1 MKFDYTTLFWIAT
14 VVFFLSSVILL
25 FRDTGALRGL
35 LFLQIFAGSLMF
47 ASSKIGRT
55 FLGLE

>member
-1 MKFDYTTLFWIAT
+1 MDTFTAIFWAATIAFGVLSFMLVSSFSKNTLY
-14 VVFFLSSVILL
+14 
-25 FRDTGALRGL
+25 
-35 LFLQIFAGSLMF
+35 LQILAGSLMF

>member
-1 MKFDYTTLFWIAT
+1 MDTFTIIFWSATIA
-14 VVFFLSSVILL
+14 FFALSFMLVSSFSKNILY
-25 FRDTGALRGL
+25 
-35 LFLQIFAGSLMF
+35 LQIFSGSLMF